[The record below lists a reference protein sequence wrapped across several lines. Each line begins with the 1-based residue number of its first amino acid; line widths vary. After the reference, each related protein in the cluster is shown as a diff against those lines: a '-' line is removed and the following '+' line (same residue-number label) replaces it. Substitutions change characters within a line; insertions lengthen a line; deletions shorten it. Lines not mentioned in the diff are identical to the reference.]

1 MLTLGKSVSTPNNL
15 KILAEFELA
24 AVNFWFHQERV

>member
-1 MLTLGKSVSTPNNL
+1 MLTGGKSASTLNNL